1 MQLTVRQQEI
11 IDAAL
16 ALIAEQGIQNL
27 TIKNIAAA
35 LKITEPAIY
44 RHFDSKFAI
53 LDALLDSFDHG
64 SVSVLADS
72 AANQRSPLERIEAF
86 VLDRYRRV
94 KERPYLSKVMFSGEL
109 FLFDERLS
117 GKMLAMMHRHK
128 TRISALIEE
137 GQAEKYVRAE
147 KALRSVKGGRYA
159 YLFRELADLC
169 AVLETKVKLAV
180 ELKKAYA
187 EKDKARLAA
196 LSADFKTLLSRIDKF
211 YKSFAA
217 AWAKENKPFG
227 FEVQDIRIGGLIA
240 RVKAVAGKVAA
251 FAAGKTASIPEL
263 DEKHLPYGC
272 FGGETSFEDL
282 FFNSWGHNVTAS
294 IL

>member
-1 MQLTVRQQEI
+1 MLMNTNMKEFMQLTVRQQEI

-137 GQAEKYVRAE
+137 GQARGEIRNDVSPHSLCRMIFGSLRLLIYQWGMSGYRFDLPAE
-147 KALRSVKGGRYA
+147 GLELWQDLRKMLR
-159 YLFRELADLC
+159 
-169 AVLETKVKLAV
+169 K
-180 ELKKAYA
+180 
-187 EKDKARLAA
+187 
-196 LSADFKTLLSRIDKF
+196 
-211 YKSFAA
+211 
-217 AWAKENKPFG
+217 
-227 FEVQDIRIGGLIA
+227 
-240 RVKAVAGKVAA
+240 
-251 FAAGKTASIPEL
+251 
-263 DEKHLPYGC
+263 
-272 FGGETSFEDL
+272 
-282 FFNSWGHNVTAS
+282 
-294 IL
+294 

>member
-1 MQLTVRQQEI
+1 MNANMEEFMQLTVRQQEI

-72 AANQRSPLERIEAF
+72 AANQR
-86 VLDRYRRV
+86 
-94 KERPYLSKVMFSGEL
+94 PYLSKVMFSGEL

-117 GKMLAMMHRHK
+117 GKMLAMMHCHK

-137 GQAEKYVRAE
+137 GQARGEIRNDVSLHSLCRMIFGSLRLLIYQWGMSGYRFDLPAE
-147 KALRSVKGGRYA
+147 GLELWQDLRKMLR
-159 YLFRELADLC
+159 
-169 AVLETKVKLAV
+169 K
-180 ELKKAYA
+180 
-187 EKDKARLAA
+187 
-196 LSADFKTLLSRIDKF
+196 
-211 YKSFAA
+211 
-217 AWAKENKPFG
+217 
-227 FEVQDIRIGGLIA
+227 
-240 RVKAVAGKVAA
+240 
-251 FAAGKTASIPEL
+251 
-263 DEKHLPYGC
+263 
-272 FGGETSFEDL
+272 
-282 FFNSWGHNVTAS
+282 
-294 IL
+294 